1 MRSIVLASLALIGCT
16 NAPVYL
22 PSPTNLEAGMDDGMG
37 NLVEA
42 RSSLQ
47 IPVVTETV
55 DDAEERAALQATL
68 DPAVEVPYVR
78 LGDLEVSVEWTI
90 RNLTDMPGKAAIQLN
105 GANQF
110 FVYDPTLIQLGE
122 ADNEEII
129 APGLAGD
136 IPLEIPPS
144 GEITGLFKEDDLRE
158 AAVDLDMITRGQ
170 VNPFRAT
177 LQVNKNVMSFYQVTP
192 VMFDMDGMALPQTP
206 TGLTFPRAAF
216 AQLLRVDL
224 VFKPDRHMVLEY
236 TVRVRDVRHDLIH
249 ELGVDALVAAPGE
262 LQPFTPAD
270 FTITAAAPPPP

>member
-1 MRSIVLASLALIGCT
+1 
-16 NAPVYL
+16 
-22 PSPTNLEAGMDDGMG
+22 
-37 NLVEA
+37 
-42 RSSLQ
+42 
-47 IPVVTETV
+47 
-55 DDAEERAALQATL
+55 
-68 DPAVEVPYVR
+68 
-78 LGDLEVSVEWTI
+78 
-90 RNLTDMPGKAAIQLN
+90 
-105 GANQF
+105 
-110 FVYDPTLIQLGE
+110 LIQLGE

-177 LQVNKNVMSFYQVTP
+177 LQVNKNVMSFDQVTP